1 MNLSRYSEFASIIIA
16 LSVFIAVLYLGLL
29 LPSTVAVDT
38 AIASFTVAVMVAI
51 IFGILWFIWF
61 RMRSRISYRIA
72 IDRGIDIVFCG
83 AKPIAQFEKDD
94 EQYLELKTKCFD
106 TTIVV
111 PRNSFRIMRSRLRGN
126 YLVYLVDSKGTPKAW
141 GEDKVKELD
150 YKVYRQIQ
158 QEKMYANVLGLTRWI
173 PLIKWLIIAIIIV
186 VVVFGI
192 LLGIEMSQQPQII
205 IKVPSINQ
213 TSVNVTTTTTATIP
227 PPPG

>member
-1 MNLSRYSEFASIIIA
+1 MSRYSEFASIIIA

-51 IFGILWFIWF
+51 VFGILWFIWF

-72 IDRGIDIVFCG
+72 VDTGVKLVFCG
-83 AKPIAQFEKDD
+83 AKPVRQFEKNG
-94 EQYLELKTKCFD
+94 EQYLELETKCFD
-106 TTIVV
+106 TNIVV
-111 PRNSFRIMRSRLRGN
+111 PRNSFRIFHSRLRGN
-126 YLVYLVDSKGTPKAW
+126 YMTWLVDGKGTPRAW
-141 GEDKVKELD
+141 GEDKIKDLD
-150 YKVYRQIQ
+150 YEVYRKIQ